1 MQRKSCFVYLKDN
14 WICSFLRI
22 MDYSKKTFQNL
33 FFIDTVFLWFHPV
46 IINLINN
53 QLMKLKG
60 NIICIF
66 LLFILRN
73 KNCKYVMHRWS
84 DKKHSNYKNWISTNP
99 IEVHQV
105 LPPASLPPSLF
116 IVKIFVPTYHCSH
129 ANMQTQLSF
138 MMHWRFYKNICYCW
152 WYLSEYAFH
161 GHGAGQFRL
170 SMTDDAYAEISTLR

>member
-1 MQRKSCFVYLKDN
+1 
-14 WICSFLRI
+14 

-33 FFIDTVFLWFHPV
+33 IFLDVFLWFHPV

-53 QLMKLKG
+53 QLMKLNG

-66 LLFILRN
+66 LLFIVMN
-73 KNCKYVMHRWS
+73 QSCKYVLHGWS
-84 DKKHSNYKNWISTNP
+84 DIKHSNYKNLISTNP

-116 IVKIFVPTYHCSH
+116 IVKIFVPTYRCSH
-129 ANMQTQLSF
+129 ENMQTQLSF
-138 MMHWRFYKNICYCW
+138 MMHWRFYKNICHCW

-161 GHGAGQFRL
+161 GCGAGQFRL
-170 SMTDDAYAEISTLR
+170 SMTDDAYTEISTLR